1 MAYILIVD
9 DDKAIRLMM
18 RNILEAAGHEIHDE
32 ADGRP
37 GEAAVGRRLPDLL
50 ITDIIMPDQEGVGLI
65 MNLRQKYKDLK
76 ILAISGGGRLSHTDY
91 LQMAKR
97 LGANA
102 TLAKPFRRDAL
113 LAAVRELLPD

>member
-1 MAYILIVD
+1 VA
-9 DDKAIRLMM
+9 
-18 RNILEAAGHEIHDE
+18 EA

-37 GEAAVGRRLPDLL
+37 GEAAVAERLPDLL
-50 ITDIIMPDQEGVGLI
+50 ITDIIMPDQEGIGLI
-65 MNLRQKYKDLK
+65 MSLRQKHKALK

-91 LQMAKR
+91 LQMAER

-113 LAAVRELLPD
+113 LAAVQKLLTD